1 LRVASESV
9 DAGDLP
15 DQFGGGDDTEA
26 FLGEQLRCVQRAPRG
41 ANKATVLDAAQRMPG
56 STAAEIRT
64 ATGLAASVI
73 SREIKTLLK
82 SGGLQEHQLPDW
94 KPTYTAPE

>member
-1 LRVASESV
+1 
-9 DAGDLP
+9 
-15 DQFGGGDDTEA
+15 
-26 FLGEQLRCVQRAPRG
+26 
-41 ANKATVLDAAQRMPG
+41 MPG

-73 SREIKTLLK
+73 SREIKALVK